1 MTDRQRKKANGTA
14 YLVLAIILAYMILSM
29 VLAIMMSGGGTKVF
43 AELIVCLIC
52 LIVASV
58 VKFAKGGAR
67 STTVTLMI
75 CIATSYTVL
84 AVLNSTPGTYVYGY
98 IFLFAIIVFLN
109 KKLTIYACSIIAL
122 AKIIRIFTTRSSMAF
137 AIWGVD
143 VFIMMFTTILII
155 IGAIRVTILLCSFTE
170 ENMGAVMQAASAQ
183 EQSNMRMQQVADTV
197 LNNFDVTMKE
207 IDILDEAT
215 EVNNEAMQ
223 NIADSMEST
232 VDAVTSQVS
241 MCDEIQRIS
250 ENTMNDIAVILDT
263 ANDTRTLV
271 EDGVR
276 DILSL
281 KEQASNVESTSNM
294 TVQTIES
301 LTNKVGEVESFVGS
315 ILNIAS
321 QTNLLALNASI
332 EAARAGEAG
341 KGFAVVADEIRTLSE
356 QTTEASNKITRIIEE
371 LNQDTEKANKS
382 VDVSVESVVKQN
394 SMIEGLQ
401 GSFQAIKDKMVELS
415 EVIASTEQGV
425 NEILSSTSVI
435 TDSTSHISAVTEEIS
450 ATTTESL
457 RNSSDAVESMKECKA
472 QLKQIFDI
480 AQSLKG

>member
-1 MTDRQRKKANGTA
+1 MTEKQRKKANGTA
-14 YLVLAIILAYMILSM
+14 YLVVAIILGYMIISL
-29 VLAIMMSGGGTKVF
+29 VLAITMRGGGPKVF
-43 AELIVCLIC
+43 VQLIVCLIC
-52 LIVASV
+52 LIVASIA
-58 VKFAKGGAR
+58 KFTKGGLR
-67 STTVTLMI
+67 STTIVIMI
-75 CIATSYTVL
+75 CIAVSYTVI
-84 AVLNSTPGTYVYGY
+84 AILNSTQGTFVYGY
-98 IFLFAIIVFLN
+98 IFFIATVVFLD
-109 KKLTIYACSIIAL
+109 KRMTIYASCIVLFANV
-122 AKIIRIFTTRSSMAF
+122 IRVFTTRSSMVYS
-137 AIWGVD
+137 IWGID
-143 VFIMMFTTILII
+143 AFIMMFTTVLII
-155 IGAIRVTILLCSFTE
+155 IAANRITILLCSFTD

-183 EQSNMRMQQVADTV
+183 EQSNVRMQQVADTV

-207 IDILDEAT
+207 MDVLDEAT
-215 EVNNEAMQ
+215 QVNNEAMQ

-232 VDAVTSQVS
+232 VDAVSSQVS
-241 MCDEIQRIS
+241 MCDEIQKIS
-250 ENTMNDIAVILDT
+250 ENTMSDIAVILDT
-263 ANDTRTLV
+263 ANDTRNLV

-276 DILSL
+276 DIISL
-281 KEQASNVESTSNM
+281 KEQATNVESTSNM

-415 EVIASTEQGV
+415 EVIATTEQGV

-457 RNSSDAVESMKECKA
+457 KNSSDAVKSMKECKA

-480 AQSLKG
+480 AQSLKA

>member
-1 MTDRQRKKANGTA
+1 MTETQRKKANGTA
-14 YLVLAIILAYMILSM
+14 YLVLAIILGYTIISLF
-29 VLAIMMSGGGTKVF
+29 LAVVMMGGGPKVLG
-43 AELIVCLIC
+43 ELAVCLIC
-52 LIVASV
+52 LIVASI
-58 VKFAKGGAR
+58 VKFTKGGAR
-67 STTVTLMI
+67 STTVTIMI
-75 CIATSYTVL
+75 CIAISYTAL
-84 AVLNSTPGTYVYGY
+84 AMLNTTPGTYVYGY
-98 IFLFAIIVFLN
+98 ILLFAIIVFLD
-109 KKLTIYACSIIAL
+109 KKLTIYASGVIVFANVL
-122 AKIIRIFTTRSSMAF
+122 RIFTTRSSMVYS
-137 AIWGVD
+137 IWGTD
-143 VFIMMFTTILII
+143 VFIMIFTTVLII
-155 IGAIRVTILLCSFTE
+155 IAANRVTILLCSFND
-170 ENMGAVMQAASAQ
+170 ENMGAVMQAAAAQ
-183 EQSNMRMQQVADTV
+183 EQSNIRMQQVADTV

-207 IDILDEAT
+207 IDVLDEAT

-232 VDAVTSQVS
+232 VDAISSQVS

-263 ANDTRTLV
+263 ANDTRNLV

-301 LTNKVGEVESFVGS
+301 LTNKVGEVEAFVDS

-356 QTTEASNKITRIIEE
+356 QTTEASNKITRIIGE
-371 LNQDTEKANKS
+371 LNQDTENANKS
-382 VDVSVESVVKQN
+382 VDVSVESVIKQN

-401 GSFQAIKDKMVELS
+401 GSFHAIKDKMVELS
-415 EVIASTEQGV
+415 EIIATTEQGV

-457 RNSSDAVESMKECKA
+457 RNSTDAVESMKECKA

-480 AQSLKG
+480 AQSLKD